1 MPELRKEYQEILEER
16 DWRVGCYTEDGR
28 VELEWFSPAGE
39 DFIVCVEVE
48 NFPDEILDYSDGFD
62 MDEHIEM
69 WVEARAN
76 GGRDIPC
83 ARILVH
89 DAEEIEKELD
99 ELAFELQEAER
110 KLWLTGITAPSA
122 R

>member
-16 DWRVGCYTEDGR
+16 DWRVCCYTEDGR
-28 VELEWFSPAGE
+28 VELERFSPAGE

>member
-1 MPELRKEYQEILEER
+1 M
-16 DWRVGCYTEDGR
+16 W
-28 VELEWFSPAGE
+28 
-39 DFIVCVEVE
+39 
-48 NFPDEILDYSDGFD
+48 
-62 MDEHIEM
+62 IEAKQNGTQG
-69 WVEARAN
+69 VPNARQ
-76 GGRDIPC
+76 
-83 ARILVH
+83 LVH

>member
-16 DWRVGCYTEDGR
+16 DWRVCCYTEDGS

-62 MDEHIEM
+62 IDEHIEM

>member
-1 MPELRKEYQEILEER
+1 MPELRQEYLDILEKRE
-16 DWRVGCYTEDGR
+16 WSVSSYTDDGR
-28 VELEWFSPAGE
+28 VEIEWYSPAGE
-39 DFIVCVEVE
+39 V
-48 NFPDEILDYSDGFD
+48 LDYSDSFD
-62 MDEHIEM
+62 VDEHIAM
-69 WVEARAN
+69 WIEAKQN
-76 GGRDIPC
+76 GTQGVPG
-83 ARILVH
+83 ARQIVH

>member
-1 MPELRKEYQEILEER
+1 M
-16 DWRVGCYTEDGR
+16 
-28 VELEWFSPAGE
+28 ELEWFSPAGE

>member
-16 DWRVGCYTEDGR
+16 DWRVCCYTEDGR
-28 VELEWFSPAGE
+28 VELEWFLPAGE